1 MSRKKIIAVGY
12 MRTSSATNVGADKDS
27 EKRQRAAIEVFAKRA
42 GYVIADDDWFYDADV
57 KGSDPVTGRD
67 GFKAML
73 DRIQGNGVRVIIVED
88 ASRFARDLIV
98 QLTGHDYLKGLGVT
112 LIAANAP
119 EHFLEDTPTAV
130 MVRQILGAIAQFEKA
145 TLVSKLK
152 AARDRKKAQ
161 TGKGQGR
168 YSMLERNPYVVQAAK
183 RLADERPIR
192 SLREIADALA
202 GQGYVAKDSG
212 RPFSASVVQ
221 KMLAVSWPAVARG
234 IFVYDARKLT

>member
-1 MSRKKIIAVGY
+1 
-12 MRTSSATNVGADKDS
+12 
-27 EKRQRAAIEVFAKRA
+27 
-42 GYVIADDDWFYDADV
+42 
-57 KGSDPVTGRD
+57 
-67 GFKAML
+67 ML
-73 DRIQGNGVRVIIVED
+73 DRIQGNGIRVIIVED

-119 EHFLEDTPTAV
+119 EYFLEDTPTAV

-161 TGKGQGR
+161 TGKGKGR
-168 YSMLERNPYVVQAAK
+168 HSMLERNPYAVQAAK

-202 GQGYVAKDSG
+202 GQDYVAKDSG

-221 KMLAVSWPAVARG
+221 KMLAVSWPAVIRG
-234 IFVYDARKLT
+234 ISVYDARKLTRKPAATARDRPS